1 MMREDSFPPGGFD
14 PGLADGKS
22 AASTWRH
29 HGLVTWVSQDGE
41 MVDMKWIEMM
51 SLLVLVAMIMSCL
64 RFEMGFSRSNM
75 SFFWEVSI
83 LYRSFWEIY

>member
-1 MMREDSFPPGGFD
+1 MMREHSFPSGGFD

-41 MVDMKWIEMM
+41 MVDMKMDRNDEFTGEDDH
-51 SLLVLVAMIMSCL
+51 V
-64 RFEMGFSRSNM
+64 
-75 SFFWEVSI
+75 
-83 LYRSFWEIY
+83 